1 MGTIR
6 RQLQEKEV
14 NNMGM
19 YGDMQETEVNN
30 MEMYGDWCK
39 RQQQMEGLI

>member
-6 RQLQEKEV
+6 RQLQEIEV
-14 NNMGM
+14 INMGM

-30 MEMYGDWCK
+30 MKMYGDWCK